1 MDPLGS
7 LIEWAAPVGLPGLF
21 AIGAMERI
29 VPVLP
34 SYGLLVAIG
43 IGAADN
49 LWPAPLAI
57 LAVTSGST
65 AAYCACYAVVTALGE
80 ARSRPLLHWS
90 ARLLGFPPDHHAH
103 WVEACRQHLA
113 PIAFGSQLV
122 PTVRLLTPVIAGVLR
137 AKPRTFL
144 LASAA
149 GIAVWNTLFIGLGFL
164 AAQATS
170 EVNASTLALELLAG
184 LIAVEALAVL
194 AWRRLRNAAS
204 RQTSIHP

>member
-7 LIEWAAPVGLPGLF
+7 FIEWAAPVGIAGLF
-21 AIGAMERI
+21 AIGAMERV

-43 IGAADN
+43 IGASDS

-65 AAYCACYAVVTALGE
+65 AACLACYALVTTLGE
-80 ARSRPLLHWS
+80 ARSHRFLHGS
-90 ARLLGFPPDHHAH
+90 ARLLGFPPNRFAR
-103 WVEACRQHLA
+103 WVDACRQHQA
-113 PIAFGSQLV
+113 PIAFGLQLV
-122 PTVRLLTPVIAGVLR
+122 PTARLLTPAVAGLLR
-137 AKPRTFL
+137 TKPRIFL

-164 AAQATS
+164 AAQATP
-170 EVNASTLALELLAG
+170 EVNASTLALKLLTG

-194 AWRRLRNAAS
+194 AWRRLRNTAPG
-204 RQTSIHP
+204 QTSIHS